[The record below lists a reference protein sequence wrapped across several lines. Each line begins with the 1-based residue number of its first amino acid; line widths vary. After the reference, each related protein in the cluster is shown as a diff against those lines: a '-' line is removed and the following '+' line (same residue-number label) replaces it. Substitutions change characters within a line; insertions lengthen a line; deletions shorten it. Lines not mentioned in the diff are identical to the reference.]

1 MHFEKEKNMRG
12 KQIIIIRKLISVPD
26 ESFSNT
32 KFLSTF
38 VLKKEREKLPIEFK
52 HMSKELHY
60 GSPQM
65 NILCPQ

>member
-1 MHFEKEKNMRG
+1 MRG

-32 KFLSTF
+32 KFLGTF
-38 VLKKEREKLPIEFK
+38 CFKEGEEKLP
-52 HMSKELHY
+52 MNSNTCQRLHY

-65 NILCPQ
+65 NTLCPQ